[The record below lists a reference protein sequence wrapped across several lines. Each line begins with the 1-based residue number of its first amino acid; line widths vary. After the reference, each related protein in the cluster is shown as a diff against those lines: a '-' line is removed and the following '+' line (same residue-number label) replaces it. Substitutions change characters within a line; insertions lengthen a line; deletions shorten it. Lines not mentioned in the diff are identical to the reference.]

1 MFQMEEV
8 IEGEGTTKHQ
18 HLLRQH
24 ILEFFSQQCYQDT
37 ELVGCDGTLM
47 INRLYLVFLFPGL
60 DSSLLGPGNNLPEKL
75 VILAP
80 DLSILELKQTMGS
93 IYNQYNLTNIHQ
105 KASYYAFV
113 S

>member
-1 MFQMEEV
+1 MFQMAEV

-24 ILEFFSQQCYQDT
+24 ILELFSQPCYQDT

-60 DSSLLGPGNNLPEKL
+60 GNSLLGPGNNLPEQL
-75 VILAP
+75 IILAP
-80 DLSILELKQTMGS
+80 DLSVLEFKQTMGS
-93 IYNQYNLTNIHQ
+93 IYNQLKSTNIY
-105 KASYYAFV
+105 KEASFHDFV